1 MFKCTEIG
9 EQVYK
14 GVNTSKNT
22 NRVESDRA
30 SHGRKLEGVGSAFLT
45 NPKKVRARELR
56 KNHADHPINGP
67 NSAKKCLFLG
77 PEDSLKD

>member
-30 SHGRKLEGVGSAFLT
+30 SHGRKHKGVEAASPT
-45 NPKKVRARELR
+45 NPEKVRAGKLR
-56 KNHADHPINGP
+56 TDHASYPIDWPTGAKILLVRGP
-67 NSAKKCLFLG
+67 SI
-77 PEDSLKD
+77 SM